1 MKHALSLILVALLTL
16 AFTGCSDGKNAAKT
30 GTKKV
35 PPLKIEAVTVT
46 KKKFP
51 IWIELTGMTK
61 ASSAQ
66 DVQARVSGRLEAR
79 YFEDGQVVK
88 KGEKLFKIEQDTY
101 LADLNAAKANRAR
114 DEASLKLATA
124 NVNRYAPLV
133 KDGLAPRATLDEY
146 VAQQSQY
153 EASILADEAHIKA
166 AEINL
171 DYTIIRAPISG
182 KISARRV
189 DVGNLVGYEGPT
201 KLTTIVKIDPL
212 YVYFSP
218 SEAESQKIAHYASK
232 SRLDAFITVPTSDTM
247 LERQRLNG
255 YVDFTNNAVDP
266 ATSTITMRATL
277 DNKEGSVVPGTFVY
291 VHVFVTDQ
299 YAFYMIPSQAIS
311 EDQLGRYVYVVDAQ
325 NRAKKIYVKVGLGSR
340 LYVNITKGLANGDR
354 VIISGLVKIK
364 EGTEVDPTD
373 VTDTK
378 GVMAMMR
385 TNGLIPQA
393 K

>member
-1 MKHALSLILVALLTL
+1 
-16 AFTGCSDGKNAAKT
+16 
-30 GTKKV
+30 
-35 PPLKIEAVTVT
+35 
-46 KKKFP
+46 
-51 IWIELTGMTK
+51 MTK

-88 KGEKLFKIEQDTY
+88 QGEKLFKIEQDVY
-101 LADLNAAKANRAR
+101 QADLDAARADKAR

-124 NVNRYAPLV
+124 NVDRYAPLV
-133 KDGLAPRATLDEY
+133 KDGLAPQATLDEY

-153 EASILADEAHIKA
+153 KAAILADEAHIKA
-166 AEINL
+166 AEINFG
-171 DYTIIRAPISG
+171 YTIIRAPISG
-182 KISARRV
+182 KISARLV

-201 KLTTIVKIDPL
+201 KLTTIVQIDPL

-218 SEAESQKIAHYASK
+218 SEADSQKIAHYASK
-232 SRLDAFITVPTSDTM
+232 SRLNAFITVPTSDEM
-247 LERQRLNG
+247 LKRPRLSG
-255 YVDFTNNAVDP
+255 YVDFTNNTVDP

-291 VHVFVTDQ
+291 VNVFVTDQ
-299 YAFYMIPSQAIS
+299 YEFFMIPSQAIS
-311 EDQLGRYVYVVDAQ
+311 EDQLGRYVYTVDAQ
-325 NRAKKIYVKVGLGSR
+325 NKAKKAYVQVGMNNR
-340 LYVNITKGLANGDR
+340 LYVNITDGLKSGDR

-364 EGTEVDPTD
+364 EGVEVDPTD

-393 K
+393 Q